1 MCSYKELSLV
11 IMSAQVWSLCK
22 ILRVDVRRWP
32 VLTSKYRWSS
42 VIMTA
47 ECYPG
52 LLVPGGGHQL
62 GEVLLLKPAP
72 LAKATQYQRY
82 WVASGYSR
90 DRGSSLVTVIPINLN
105 L

>member
-72 LAKATQYQRY
+72 LAKATQYQRLFQGQRKLTGHSHPNQSEF
-82 WVASGYSR
+82 V
-90 DRGSSLVTVIPINLN
+90 N
-105 L
+105 